1 MEPPFLNTTDLAEL
15 TLDELQAKISELTG
29 KISFAYQTNNQTLIE
44 QIGMVLESYNSAR
57 AQKLNDMFP
66 KNKGDDHTD
75 KINIS

>member
-1 MEPPFLNTTDLAEL
+1 MEHPFLNTTDLAEL

-44 QIGMVLESYNSAR
+44 QIGMVLESYNSGR